1 MTILQS
7 ELLCETCNIN
17 ERVKPAVTQCRLL
30 KQFKRAKNSKE
41 LKMAD
46 KTGNPLPIQGP
57 DGQRAA
63 ALPGISD
70 PSVPSQPRPRPP
82 RGTVCSLLLLTVV
95 WVDLTMAGS
104 SFLSPKP
111 QNVQQRQEPAERAWT
126 RKHKKASA
134 KLKAR
139 ALEGWLSPEV
149 RSQVEGAENEL
160 EIRFNTLFDVGIKL
174 SGAQFHQ
181 HSQTLGKF
189 LQEVLWEEANEA
201 SG

>member
-1 MTILQS
+1 MT
-7 ELLCETCNIN
+7 
-17 ERVKPAVTQCRLL
+17 
-30 KQFKRAKNSKE
+30 
-41 LKMAD
+41 
-46 KTGNPLPIQGP
+46 
-57 DGQRAA
+57 
-63 ALPGISD
+63 
-70 PSVPSQPRPRPP
+70 QPRPRPP
-82 RGTVCSLLLLTVV
+82 GHRLRPGLQLLNVV

-111 QNVQQRQEPAERAWT
+111 QN
-126 RKHKKASA
+126 KASA

-160 EIRFNTLFDVGIKL
+160 EIRFSALLDVGIKL

-181 HSQTLGKF
+181 HGQTLGKF
-189 LQEVLWEEANEA
+189 LQDVLWEEANEA